1 MCFWTLW
8 VGATD
13 CGAKV
18 TRLYA
23 MSYGAKVFITRL
35 RWRRR
40 GTYLG
45 AIAHGAKLGATS
57 YGAEVPTDY
66 LAREPEGDEPGG
78 IVHASQSPRRR
89 APWPCLVIS
98 RID

>member
-1 MCFWTLW
+1 MICVFGPYGSAPQI
-8 VGATD
+8 VAPSYD
-13 CGAKV
+13 AK
-18 TRLYA
+18 L
-23 MSYGAKVFITRL
+23 FIIRL

-40 GTYLG
+40 VTYLG
-45 AIAHGAKLGATS
+45 AIAHGVKLGATS
-57 YGAEVPTDY
+57 YGAEVPTDC
-66 LAREPEGDEPGG
+66 LAREPEGDVPRG